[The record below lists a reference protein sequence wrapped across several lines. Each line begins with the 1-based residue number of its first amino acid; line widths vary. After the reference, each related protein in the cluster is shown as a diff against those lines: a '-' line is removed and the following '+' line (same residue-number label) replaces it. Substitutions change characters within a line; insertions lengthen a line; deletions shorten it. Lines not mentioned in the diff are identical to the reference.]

1 MNISLDTKKTI
12 LENRLS
18 FMLGWS
24 TMKDIFLLRRLVK
37 KYRET
42 NEDHPMILI
51 DLQKAY
57 NKLLKEVI
65 WWVIENKIVP

>member
-1 MNISLDTKKTI
+1 LNISLDTKKTI

>member
-1 MNISLDTKKTI
+1 
-12 LENRLS
+12 
-18 FMLGWS
+18 MLGWS
-24 TMKDIFLLRRLVK
+24 TMKGIFLLRRLVK

-42 NEDHPMILI
+42 NEDHPLIFI
-51 DLQKAY
+51 DLEKAY